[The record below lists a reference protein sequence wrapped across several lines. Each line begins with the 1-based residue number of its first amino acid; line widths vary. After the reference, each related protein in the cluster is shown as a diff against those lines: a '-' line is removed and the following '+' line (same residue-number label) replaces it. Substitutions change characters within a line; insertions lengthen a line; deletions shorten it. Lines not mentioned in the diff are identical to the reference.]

1 MESFDNI
8 WIMYTN
14 KSNKIKDNN
23 KRIKIESNEIIIYCT
38 KLVNTTSEMGM
49 FIFSFVL
56 YYFFANTW

>member
-1 MESFDNI
+1 
-8 WIMYTN
+8 MYTN